1 MNKCQILLEFGG
13 FSKVGCRKITLQ
25 QGDPRW
31 VKLQPGELRWVKL
44 QLGTLRDSV
53 SGPMCERPGPVC
65 GSGLGEGRRIVLN
78 AFGGRSRSA
87 RL

>member
-44 QLGTLRDSV
+44 QLGTLWDSV
-53 SGPMCERPGPVC
+53 SGPMCARPGPVADRAW
-65 GSGLGEGRRIVLN
+65 EKEDVL
-78 AFGGRSRSA
+78 F
-87 RL
+87 